1 MIGGTIGTT
10 SIEAIPTDCSGI
22 YGGNFDFQTL
32 LEH

>member
-10 SIEAIPTDCSGI
+10 SIEAIPTGRSGI

-32 LEH
+32 FEH

>member
-10 SIEAIPTDCSGI
+10 FIEAIPTGRSGI
-22 YGGNFDFQTL
+22 YSENFDFQTL